1 MWATAYLTIALAQS
15 NFGELCG
22 NLIIS
27 TLFMS
32 TENLLCANKSDLNAS
47 SETALGE
54 HKGAI
59 RCVEFAS
66 EVNAVLT
73 GSWDGTV
80 KMWDSRVPNCV
91 GTYNQGNERV
101 IKFFHIRSSHGCSLQ
116 CKKSRVNFFKIILY
130 FLS

>member
-1 MWATAYLTIALAQS
+1 M
-15 NFGELCG
+15 FPG
-22 NLIIS
+22 IIVIGMVLQVNNWYYVCLFQDAVHTYS
-27 TLFMS
+27 GGLDQTLKMY
-32 TENLLCANKSDLNAS
+32 DLNAS
-47 SETALGE
+47 METILGE

-101 IKFFHIRSSHGCSLQ
+101 SY
-116 CKKSRVNFFKIILY
+116 KIISS
-130 FLS
+130 FE

>member
-1 MWATAYLTIALAQS
+1 MY
-15 NFGELCG
+15 
-22 NLIIS
+22 
-27 TLFMS
+27 
-32 TENLLCANKSDLNAS
+32 DLNAS
-47 SETALGE
+47 METTLGE

-59 RCVEFAS
+59 RCVEFAT

-101 IKFFHIRSSHGCSLQ
+101 RYTRFCSKQ
-116 CKKSRVNFFKIILY
+116 IQFC
-130 FLS
+130 FLCLISCL

>member
-1 MWATAYLTIALAQS
+1 MY
-15 NFGELCG
+15 
-22 NLIIS
+22 
-27 TLFMS
+27 
-32 TENLLCANKSDLNAS
+32 DLNAS
-47 SETALGE
+47 NETVLGE

-59 RCVEFAS
+59 RCVEFAT

-101 IKFFHIRSSHGCSLQ
+101 RSC
-116 CKKSRVNFFKIILY
+116 VILMY
-130 FLS
+130 PTYVSSG

>member
-1 MWATAYLTIALAQS
+1 MY
-15 NFGELCG
+15 
-22 NLIIS
+22 
-27 TLFMS
+27 
-32 TENLLCANKSDLNAS
+32 DLNAS
-47 SETALGE
+47 SESVLGE

-59 RCVEFAS
+59 RCVEFAG

-101 IKFFHIRSSHGCSLQ
+101 SFFLKGIRFAEERDRFTNVIFFVFHKMALYNW
-116 CKKSRVNFFKIILY
+116 RLALNFPCPQLN
-130 FLS
+130 

>member
-1 MWATAYLTIALAQS
+1 MY
-15 NFGELCG
+15 
-22 NLIIS
+22 
-27 TLFMS
+27 
-32 TENLLCANKSDLNAS
+32 DLNAS
-47 SETALGE
+47 TETILGE

-66 EVNAVLT
+66 ELNAVLT

-101 IKFFHIRSSHGCSLQ
+101 ILKSLILLMLHGFADVG
-116 CKKSRVNFFKIILY
+116 K
-130 FLS
+130 

>member
-1 MWATAYLTIALAQS
+1 MICITYLFIYCFLSQDAVHSYSGGLDQV
-15 NFGELCG
+15 LK
-22 NLIIS
+22 
-27 TLFMS
+27 MY
-32 TENLLCANKSDLNAS
+32 DLNAS
-47 SETALGE
+47 SETVLGE

-59 RCVEFAS
+59 RCVEFAN

-101 IKFFHIRSSHGCSLQ
+101 CH
-116 CKKSRVNFFKIILY
+116 
-130 FLS
+130 

>member
-1 MWATAYLTIALAQS
+1 MKFPQDAVHSYSGGLD
-15 NFGELCG
+15 N
-22 NLIIS
+22 
-27 TLFMS
+27 TLKMY
-32 TENLLCANKSDLNAS
+32 DLNAT
-47 SETALGE
+47 SETTLGE

-59 RCVEFAS
+59 RCVEYAA

-101 IKFFHIRSSHGCSLQ
+101 KWILELQ
-116 CKKSRVNFFKIILY
+116 IYIA
-130 FLS
+130 

>member
-1 MWATAYLTIALAQS
+1 MVHIRNSIPYFLQDAVHSYSGGLDQ
-15 NFGELCG
+15 
-22 NLIIS
+22 
-27 TLFMS
+27 TLKMF
-32 TENLLCANKSDLNAS
+32 DLNAN
-47 SETALGE
+47 SETILGE

-59 RCVEFAS
+59 RCVEFAN

-101 IKFFHIRSSHGCSLQ
+101 CLIIIKLETLFG
-116 CKKSRVNFFKIILY
+116 
-130 FLS
+130 